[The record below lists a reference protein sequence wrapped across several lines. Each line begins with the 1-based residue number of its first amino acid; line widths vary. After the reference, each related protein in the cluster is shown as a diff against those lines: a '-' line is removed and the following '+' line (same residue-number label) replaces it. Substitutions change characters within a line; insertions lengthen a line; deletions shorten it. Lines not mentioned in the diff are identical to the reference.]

1 MLRGTTNTAAATS
14 KTLNDRPEQEN
25 DVPTAAAAASA
36 AAGWSRQ
43 GPAEAPPARPPL
55 P

>member
-25 DVPTAAAAASA
+25 DVPTAAAAAAS
-36 AAGWSRQ
+36 GWSRQ